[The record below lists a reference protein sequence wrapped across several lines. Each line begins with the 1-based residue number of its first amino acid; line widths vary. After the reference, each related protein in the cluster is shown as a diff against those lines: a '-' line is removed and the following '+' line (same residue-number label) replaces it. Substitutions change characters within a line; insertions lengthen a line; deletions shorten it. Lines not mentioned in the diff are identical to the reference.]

1 MELKCSAPITDDA
14 KLTPEVRQRVE
25 ERRRRQR
32 QQRRRRRNSRTD
44 ADARMRSRASEE
56 DARRALRSGPFE
68 SADCVLRLFSQQL
81 GGAQG
86 RLRTR
91 YL

>member
-14 KLTPEVRQRVE
+14 KLTPEVRQRVK
-25 ERRRRQR
+25 ERRRRR
-32 QQRRRRRNSRTD
+32 RRRRRNSRTD

-56 DARRALRSGPFE
+56 DARRALRLGPFE

-81 GGAQG
+81 GPQG

>member
-14 KLTPEVRQRVE
+14 KLTPEVRQRVK

-32 QQRRRRRNSRTD
+32 RRRRRNSRAD
-44 ADARMRSRASEE
+44 ADAQMRSRASEE

-68 SADCVLRLFSQQL
+68 SSDCVLRLFSQQL

-91 YL
+91 YF

>member
-14 KLTPEVRQRVE
+14 KLTPEVRQRVK
-25 ERRRRQR
+25 ERRRRR
-32 QQRRRRRNSRTD
+32 RRRRRRNSRTD

-56 DARRALRSGPFE
+56 DARRALRLGPFE

-81 GGAQG
+81 GPQG

>member
-14 KLTPEVRQRVE
+14 KLTPEVRQRVK
-25 ERRRRQR
+25 ERRRRR
-32 QQRRRRRNSRTD
+32 RRRRRNSRTD

-81 GGAQG
+81 GGAQD